1 MAPATTKQAI
11 ALCKTYFNH
20 TLQFAEYQLHL
31 IFDYSSRLHKPLEG
45 HALYRICL
53 LDIGGIRLQVSVILA
68 LYLRHTYRTC
78 SCLRS
83 WILIRLSH
91 KKRTPN
97 LKCVLL
103 IWGPI
108 LHIYRIYPVLVQLR
122 TCRNM
127 IVNHKKVKLLL
138 ALFLMDS

>member
-1 MAPATTKQAI
+1 MAPATTKQTI

-103 IWGPI
+103 IWGPFSYI
-108 LHIYRIYPVLVQLR
+108 LDISYFSTASR
-122 TCRNM
+122 
-127 IVNHKKVKLLL
+127 LLEYGCQPSEGEASPRPL
-138 ALFLMDS
+138 PHG